1 MKGSSDRPTSL
12 HAKLKELAQ
21 IWAIDLS
28 FVGRRLWNKLGPP
41 IQQRDSE
48 LTLLESADIKLLIR
62 GPPRLVTCL
71 LGVLEI
77 RTYSRTV

>member
-41 IQQRDSE
+41 LQQRDSE
-48 LTLLESADIKLLIR
+48 LTYWNLPTQNCLSDDR
-62 GPPRLVTCL
+62 RL
-71 LGVLEI
+71 
-77 RTYSRTV
+77 